1 MTINEPKTQRP
12 GCFIGSF
19 FHGSRGIACLG
30 SAILCGI
37 AAAYLFLWA
46 MGGFLI
52 VSNPLVHSDAVV
64 VLSGGGD
71 LMRLDEAVKI
81 YKAKYAPLLI
91 LTETGEIVPSLN
103 VDYSAVMRENAMNQ
117 GVAPGDITIT
127 EKTVS
132 STYEEARVTYKLL
145 RKNGMK
151 SVIVVTDPFHS
162 RRAQIIFDDVFKSS
176 GIKTTIHP
184 VSADWYRASTWW
196 LSSSG
201 RRDTLL
207 EYSKMVGYLAGIKQD

>member
-1 MTINEPKTQRP
+1 MSFSGQKKQRP
-12 GCFIGSF
+12 GCLFGSYF
-19 FHGSRGIACLG
+19 QSCRGLACLG
-30 SAILCGI
+30 TLILCGT
-37 AAAYLFLWA
+37 AAAYLALWA

-52 VSNPLVHSDAVV
+52 VSDPLVKSDAVL

-71 LMRLDEAVKI
+71 LDRLQEAVKI

-91 LTETGEIVPSLN
+91 LTETGETVPSLN
-103 VDYSAVMRENAMNQ
+103 TPYSAVVREDAMGM

-127 EKTVS
+127 DRTVS

-145 RKNGMK
+145 LKNGMK

-162 RRAQIIFDDVFKSS
+162 RRAQVIFDDVFKSS
-176 GIKTTIHP
+176 DIKVTIHP

-196 LSSSG
+196 MSSSG
-201 RRDTLL
+201 RLDTLL
-207 EYSKMVGYLAGIKQD
+207 EYSKLVGYLAGFKQA